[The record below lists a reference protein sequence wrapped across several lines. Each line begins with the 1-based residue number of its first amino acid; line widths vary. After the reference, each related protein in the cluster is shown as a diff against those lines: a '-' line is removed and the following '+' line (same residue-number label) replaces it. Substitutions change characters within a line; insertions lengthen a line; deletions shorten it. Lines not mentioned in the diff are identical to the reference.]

1 MDVGGMIKGG
11 TGVGRRTWRYPIF
24 MLSYCSMVVN
34 SSSHAG
40 MSYRTQRRVNNV
52 RSIHQR
58 EKMGEIEPKIEQK
71 IHTSALGSLASV
83 RKVFWSRCL
92 HSLTL
97 SASGSE
103 AIAVKSQEISNPA
116 KST

>member
-1 MDVGGMIKGG
+1 MFI
-11 TGVGRRTWRYPIF
+11 
-24 MLSYCSMVVN
+24 LSYCSMVVN

-40 MSYRTQRRVNNV
+40 MSCNTGEHVKNV
-52 RSIHQR
+52 GSIHQR
-58 EKMGEIEPKIEQK
+58 KKLREIGAKIDRK
-71 IHTSALGSLASV
+71 IHTSGLGSLASV

-103 AIAVKSQEISNPA
+103 AIAVKSQEISDPA
-116 KST
+116 KSN